1 MFKFHRTV
9 SGVGGYLWSVGR
21 KLTADNLAGLPS
33 PKHCYMSRKKILVL
47 HALYWIYFFVARQ
60 MASSYFNKASISWHN
75 VFSIFTFSSLLIF
88 GGIFYTNYFLI
99 LPPLFSKRKFFYIP
113 LYWIAAIIG
122 FTMLRYFIEEVL
134 FVKLFN
140 TRNYAEETTAA
151 YYVYDNYFF
160 LLNQLIIGTI
170 FWTANHLLK
179 NEKEKQ
185 VLLQEK
191 VAAETAF
198 LKSQVNPHF
207 LFNTLNNIYSLVYQ
221 KSDQA
226 LPAILKLSELMRYN
240 MKDSQT
246 DFIDLSKE
254 IEYIKS
260 FIHLQTLRIKN
271 AQVDFTIAEGT
282 DSIKIA
288 PLLLIPFVENSF
300 KHGVTDDPA
309 KPFSI
314 HLSVEDKGIKFT
326 TKNFIRQGNK
336 DESSGVG
343 LQNLQHRL
351 QLIYPG
357 KHRLTINNSNNQ
369 YICALEI
376 NTR

>member
-1 MFKFHRTV
+1 M
-9 SGVGGYLWSVGR
+9 
-21 KLTADNLAGLPS
+21 
-33 PKHCYMSRKKILVL
+33 RKKTILGL
-47 HALYWIYFFVARQ
+47 HILYWIYFFVARQ
-60 MASSYFNKASISWHN
+60 MAAMYFNKGSINWHEF
-75 VFSIFTFSSLLIF
+75 FSIFSLSSLFIF

-99 LPPLFSKRKFFYIP
+99 LPPFFSKRKFLFIP
-113 LYWIAAIIG
+113 LCWIAAIIG
-122 FTMLRYFIEEVL
+122 FTILRYLIEEIL

-140 TRNYAEETTAA
+140 ARNYAEDTTAA
-151 YYVYDNYFF
+151 YYLYDNYFF
-160 LLNQLIIGTI
+160 LFSQLIFSTV
-170 FWTANHLLK
+170 FWAVNHLLK

-191 VAAETAF
+191 VDAETAF

-226 LPAILKLSELMRYN
+226 LPAILTLSELMRYN

-254 IEYIKS
+254 IAYIKS

-271 AQVDFTIAEGT
+271 AQVIFTT
-282 DSIKIA
+282 DTGINSIKIA

-300 KHGVTDDPA
+300 KHGVTDDHE
-309 KPFSI
+309 KPLSI
-314 HLSVEDKGIKFT
+314 HLSVQDKLVKFT
-326 TKNFIRQGNK
+326 TKNYIRQGNK

-343 LQNLQHRL
+343 LQNLQRRL

-357 KHRLTINNSNNQ
+357 THRLTINNNNNQ
-369 YICALEI
+369 YICEMEI